1 MQMCKNLSYVILASV
16 LVIFGQGIIGSDFGS
31 CIAMDSASYQN
42 LQADAFM
49 KTWLILGP
57 IPVFPE
63 KTDSKDEVIQ
73 KKAFAND
80 FLAQNGGESGI
91 APKDGMTHQID
102 GKEYKWQ
109 TFTSKDD
116 VIDLTEVFGKL
127 EYVVAYAWAEIDS
140 SEAKDVLLGVGSD
153 DSVKVWLN
161 GKLIQEKWIPR
172 AINKDDDLIQAK
184 LQKGKNQILFKVQN
198 MQEAWGF
205 CCRMLG
211 KESLTEKLI
220 SAAGIG
226 SLDDIEMLL
235 SYGADVNTIGD
246 LGLTAL
252 HKATMAGRKDVVDLL
267 IKKGADPNIKMP
279 DKEKLADTVF
289 NKVFKGDSPGA
300 SVLVAK
306 DGKIIYQKG
315 FGRADIGN
323 KVPFTVD
330 TKSRIGSHSKQF
342 TASAILK
349 LQEEGKLSV
358 NDKLSKFIPDFPR
371 GDEVTIHH
379 LLTHTSGI
387 HSYTSKAEIMDNV
400 TVEIKPEKLIDSF
413 KNDPFDFNP
422 GDKIAY
428 NNSGYFLLGY
438 IVEKVSGQPLDDYLK
453 KTFFEPL
460 GMKNTGIHNSMEILE
475 NEAYGYFY
483 ENGRFRKAINYNMSR
498 FLGCGSLYSTV
509 GDLYLWNEGI
519 FNGKVLNE
527 ESFKSAFTPVK
538 LNDGTEPKDFGG
550 GYGYGW
556 LMMESRGLKVI
567 LHGGGLFGFNSDMT
581 RYPDINATV
590 VVLQNCYPP
599 APGMG
604 AYQLSSQIQEIFF
617 WEQMKPQ
624 ESVKV
629 DKTVSSSKYDDYVGR
644 YDYSGTIMKVRR
656 DGDHLLAQLA
666 GQPEFEI
673 FPKSENEFFWK
684 VVDAQVTF
692 VRNEKGEVTHVLH
705 HQGGRE
711 INAPKLK
718 DETSAKVDPAI
729 YDQYVGEYSFN
740 IPQMEAIKI
749 TKEGDKLFLQATG
762 QPKIELFPRSESE
775 FFSDIVVIKVNFI
788 KDDQGKVTKLII
800 NQSGMT
806 IEGAKK

>member
-1 MQMCKNLSYVILASV
+1 MQMFKNLSYVILASA
-16 LVIFGQGIIGSDFGS
+16 LVIFGQGIIGSNFGS
-31 CIAMDSASYQN
+31 CIAMDSALYQN

-63 KTDSKDEVIQ
+63 KTDSKDEELQ

-102 GKEYKWQ
+102 SKEYKWQ

-116 VIDLTEVFGKL
+116 IIDLTAVFGKL
-127 EYVVAYAWAEIDS
+127 DYVVAYAWAEIDS

-161 GKLIQEKWIPR
+161 GKLINEKWIGR
-172 AINKDDDLIQAK
+172 GVNKDDDLIQAK

-198 MQEAWGF
+198 MEMAWGF
-205 CCRMLG
+205 CCRILG

-226 SLDDIEMLL
+226 NLDDIEMLL
-235 SYGADVNTIGD
+235 SNGADVNAIGE

-252 HKATMAGRKDVVDLL
+252 HKATMSGRKDAVDLL

-279 DKEKLADTVF
+279 DKEKLADAVF
-289 NKVFKGDSPGA
+289 NKVIKGNSPGA

-306 DGKIIYQKG
+306 DGKIIYQKA
-315 FGRADIGN
+315 FGYADVGN
-323 KVPFTVD
+323 HVPFTPE
-330 TKSRIGSHSKQF
+330 TKSRIGSITKQF
-342 TASAILK
+342 IASAILK
-349 LQEEGKLSV
+349 LQEEGKISV

-387 HSYTSKAEIMDNV
+387 HSFTSKLDFMKNV
-400 TVEIKPEKLIDSF
+400 TVEIKPEDMINSIK
-413 KNDPFDFNP
+413 KDPYDFNP
-422 GDKIAY
+422 GEKWLY
-428 NNSGYFLLGY
+428 NNSGYFILGY
-438 IVEKVSGQPLDDYLK
+438 IIEKITGEPYENYLK
-453 KTFFEPL
+453 KTFFDPL
-460 GMKNTGIHNSMEILE
+460 GMKDTGVHNSHTIYEH
-475 NEAYGYFY
+475 EAYGYSYDGKFQ
-483 ENGRFRKAINYNMSR
+483 KAINWDMSQA
-498 FLGCGSLYSTV
+498 GGAGSIYSTV
-509 GDLYLWNEGI
+509 GDLYRWNEGI
-519 FNGKVLNE
+519 FNEKVL
-527 ESFKSAFTPVK
+527 SKASLDSAFTPVK
-538 LNDGTEPKDFGG
+538 LNDGIIPKDIGG

-556 LMMESRGLKVI
+556 VISNVRGLKEI
-567 LHGGGLFGFNSDMT
+567 QHGGGLDGFNSQIL
-581 RYPDINATV
+581 RFPELNITV
-590 VVLQNCYPP
+590 AVLQNCLMPP
-599 APGMG
+599 PGMSATELANPVVEIYFWDKMG
-604 AYQLSSQIQEIFF
+604 A
-617 WEQMKPQ
+617 Q

-629 DKTVSSSKYDDYVGR
+629 DKTISSSKYDDYVGR
-644 YDYSGTIMKVRR
+644 YDYAGTIMKIRK
-656 DGDHLLAQLA
+656 DGDRLLAQLA
-666 GQPEFEI
+666 GQPEYEI

-692 VRNEKGEVTHVLH
+692 VKNEKGEVTHVLH
-705 HQGGRE
+705 HQGGME
-711 INAPKLK
+711 YNVPKLK

-729 YDQYVGEYSFN
+729 YDQYVGEYSLN
-740 IPQMEAIKI
+740 IPQIEAIKV
-749 TKEGDKLFLQATG
+749 TKEGDKLFAQATG

-775 FFSDIVVIKVNFI
+775 FFSDIVVMKVNFV
-788 KDDQGKVTKLII
+788 KDDQGKVTKIVI
-800 NQSGMT
+800 NQSGIT